1 MLVPVGG
8 GPKAFNAAEAV
19 QAVQLLKPKII
30 IPTQY
35 LTTAASDTCEL
46 SSVDEFLALMQGTP
60 VTRASSGT
68 LTVRPNDLPTQG
80 MRIQVYQYPTA

>member
-1 MLVPVGG
+1 
-8 GPKAFNAAEAV
+8 
-19 QAVQLLKPKII
+19 
-30 IPTQY
+30 
-35 LTTAASDTCEL
+35 
-46 SSVDEFLALMQGTP
+46 MQGTP